1 MKRFPIHT
9 TTAAVLALMTAGS
22 FAAPKKKTAGDTA
35 KAIIDALLGDDKQPA
50 PAQGKAGAGLA
61 GTVAQ
66 FSGKWNIEDGSGAVT
81 VKAAGTAA
89 QVHWDFAKGGG
100 DDGVGI
106 ERGGKFYIGYGGVAG
121 PGILVFQMAGGKLTG
136 VGATSKGG
144 VPAAFTETLTGPA
157 GLNGQY
163 MSSRGEKVGIAPA
176 ANDSYL
182 VIWTKTKRAGFGKK
196 IGNELVVAFDDR
208 DLANANLVVYS
219 PGANKLDG
227 VFWTT
232 LGKEGGNENLVRPA
246 GVPFAIAGRPRVDR
260 FGNVIPDGPPPAGL
274 EKPIDLPVAPI
285 APAVPAVGIPG
296 PAAPVV
302 GGIGVQFPKEWTNT
316 QNGKTVTSV
325 SPDGSARVIITTVT
339 GEGADGPWDDVQSK
353 MAKHLAP
360 HFPGLTDL
368 AEVSTEHDVIRDG
381 VGLRVVTYTAKFN
394 GAAVDI
400 VVDFARENNVDG
412 KGLVLII
419 RCSEQGN
426 AANQAAAK
434 KTDES
439 LRLKN

>member
-1 MKRFPIHT
+1 MKRFRIHT

-35 KAIIDALLGDDKQPA
+35 KGIIDALLGDDKQPA

-66 FSGKWNIEDGSGAVT
+66 FSGKWNIEDRSGAVT

-136 VGATSKGG
+136 VGAASKGG

-208 DLANANLVVYS
+208 DVANANLVVYS

-232 LGKEGGNENLVRPA
+232 LGKEGGNENLLRPA

-316 QNGKTVTSV
+316 QNGRTVTSV

-339 GEGADGPWDDVQSK
+339 GDGADGPWDDVQSK